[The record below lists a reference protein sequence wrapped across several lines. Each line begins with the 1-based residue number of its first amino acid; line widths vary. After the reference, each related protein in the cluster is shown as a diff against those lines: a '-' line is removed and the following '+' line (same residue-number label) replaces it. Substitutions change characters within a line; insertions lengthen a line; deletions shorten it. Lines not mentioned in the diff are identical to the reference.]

1 MKIVTMQ
8 EIAEECGKSV
18 TTVSNVLNS
27 KGKFSAETRRAVLE
41 SAHRLGYVTDFS
53 AYEEKVLAIALGK
66 GIDGDVGKRVIREIS
81 SIAVSKGVVPQLLS
95 SDEQYPYLLVVGSID
110 ERTREDYSRRTERV
124 AVISDTGD
132 IPMGIQTTE
141 RSLIETLRTLRI
153 QNPLILY
160 DEVRTMADFSLL
172 SGFDSFCTKG
182 LKGERLLEAIEE
194 FGSRPLVILC
204 PHRPEEIFCAIRKRD
219 VQGLTILV
227 EYLLDV
233 SIQDFG
239 TRYLRFDIY
248 SRELLEAVIAQ
259 LTGDVCDLETCRGR
273 SSVTL
278 VGGI

>member
-160 DEVRTMADFSLL
+160 DEVRTMVDFSLL
-172 SGFDSFCTKG
+172 FGFDSFCTKG

-204 PHRPEEIFCAIRKRD
+204 PHRPEEIFCAIKKRD